1 MTPRPPKRR
10 ATVTELRQ
18 HLAPRLKI
26 WLTWNG
32 SFLMGPNYLKFLE
45 AVEEHGTILEAGQ
58 VVGWS
63 YRTCLNRL
71 RRMEKVMGDVVLET
85 QRGGRSG
92 GGARLSPQASR
103 LVRLFRR
110 WHRESE
116 RTIKAA
122 FATALGRG

>member
-1 MTPRPPKRR
+1 MVPRRPKPK
-10 ATVTELRQ
+10 APAPSLGQ
-18 HLAPRLKI
+18 HLAPRHKI
-26 WLTWNG
+26 WLTWKG

-45 AVEEHGTILEAGQ
+45 AVEEHGTILEAGR

-71 RRMEKVMGDVVLET
+71 RRMEQVMGGVVLET

-110 WHRESE
+110 WERESE
-116 RTIKAA
+116 RAIKAA
-122 FATALGRG
+122 FAATLGRS

>member
-1 MTPRPPKRR
+1 MTPRRQEPK
-10 ATVTELRQ
+10 TSIGPLRP
-18 HLAPRLKI
+18 HLAPRHKI
-26 WLTWNG
+26 WMTWKG

-45 AVEEHGTILEAGQ
+45 AVEEHGTILEAGR

-71 RRMEKVMGDVVLET
+71 RRMEKVMGGVVLET

-110 WHRESE
+110 WERESE
-116 RTIKAA
+116 RAIKAS
-122 FATALGRG
+122 FVATLGRS

>member
-1 MTPRPPKRR
+1 
-10 ATVTELRQ
+10 
-18 HLAPRLKI
+18 
-26 WLTWNG
+26 
-32 SFLMGPNYLKFLE
+32 MGPNYLKFLE
-45 AVEEHGTILEAGQ
+45 AVEEHGTILEAGR

-71 RRMEKVMGDVVLET
+71 RRMEQVMGGVVLET

-110 WHRESE
+110 WERESE
-116 RTIKAA
+116 RAIKAA
-122 FATALGRG
+122 FAATLGRS